1 MQRWSASTAN
11 GTRIWRKAA
20 AVAKGPNM
28 PAQSSAT
35 AGGWPEPA
43 PQWLPMPAQ
52 SCTSVPLAW
61 QVATLHGRAVALG
74 PGPAE

>member
-1 MQRWSASTAN
+1 MSPTAASSEPAMPLAHVVRRTWMRRWSTSTAN
-11 GTRIWRKAA
+11 GTRILRKAA

-43 PQWLPMPAQ
+43 P
-52 SCTSVPLAW
+52 
-61 QVATLHGRAVALG
+61 
-74 PGPAE
+74 